1 MSDLVLDGVTVDGPQ
16 GRIVHPAALTLRPGV
31 PVALLGETGSG
42 KSLLMQA
49 VMGTLPA
56 GLRAGGSIR
65 LSGMDL
71 LRLDDAARRALW
83 GRHLAMLP
91 QEPWVALDPLMRVEA
106 QVAEVPRYVLGASWS
121 EAKRHAAA
129 ALAALGLAGAG
140 RRYPF
145 QLSGGMCQR
154 VALAATRVAGA
165 AGLLADEATKGLD
178 AALRDNVSL
187 LLREEAA
194 TGKIV
199 LAITHDVAVA
209 RDLGGDVGVMLAG
222 EIVEFGPAEQVLRR
236 PRHDYTKRLLAAE
249 PASWAAWPRGV
260 AGEVLVEGRGLSKDF
275 GAGPLF
281 TDMALDLRAGARTA
295 LFGPSGSGKS
305 TLGNVLLGLLP
316 PDAGTVRRAA
326 GLGVPLVQ
334 KLYQDPVAAFAP
346 RRTLADSIGAVVQR
360 HRLDP
365 RAVVY
370 WMEAL
375 RLPEGLLARP
385 PSEVSGGE
393 LQRFALLRA
402 MLPKPRVLFADE
414 PTSRLDP
421 LTQQEVMERLREALD
436 ETGAALL
443 LVTHDRDL
451 AACVASDIV
460 ELGDGDPGMARC
472 AAR

>member
-49 VMGTLPA
+49 VMGTLAP

-65 LSGMDL
+65 LGGVDL
-71 LRLDDAARRALW
+71 LRLDGAARRALW
-83 GRHLAMLP
+83 GRRIAMLP
-91 QEPWVALDPLMRVEA
+91 QEPWVALDPLMRAAA
-106 QVAEVPRYVLGASWS
+106 QVAEVPRFVQGVSWS
-121 EAKRHAAA
+121 EAKRRAAA

-140 RRYPF
+140 RRHPF
-145 QLSGGMCQR
+145 ELSGGMCQR
-154 VALAATRVAGA
+154 VSLAATRVAGA
-165 AGLLADEATKGLD
+165 AVLLADEATKGLD
-178 AALRDNVSL
+178 ATLRDNVSL

-194 TGKIV
+194 AGKIV

-209 RDLGGDVGVMLAG
+209 RDLGGDVGVMLEGA
-222 EIVEFGPAEQVLRR
+222 IVEFGPAEQVLRR

-249 PASWAAWPRGV
+249 PASWEAWPR
-260 AGEVLVEGRGLSKDF
+260 ATPGEVLIDGRGLSKNF

-281 TDMALDLRAGARTA
+281 RGMALELRAGGRTA

-305 TLGNVLLGLLP
+305 TLGNLMLGLLP
-316 PDAGTVRRAA
+316 PDSGTVRRAS

-346 RRTLADSIGAVVQR
+346 RRTLAQSIGAVVQR
-360 HRLDP
+360 HGLDP
-365 RAVVY
+365 RAVAH
-370 WMEAL
+370 WMPAL
-375 RLPEGLLARP
+375 RLPDALLARLP
-385 PSEVSGGE
+385 GEVSGGE
-393 LQRFALLRA
+393 LQRFALMRA
-402 MLPKPRVLFADE
+402 MLPRPRVLFADE

-421 LTQQEVMERLREALD
+421 LTQQEVMQRLREALG

-451 AACVASDIV
+451 AACVATDIV
-460 ELGDGDPGMARC
+460 ELGDGNRHARDG
-472 AAR
+472 AGR